1 MKIEDK
7 KHLALAY
14 LTQSIHYLL
23 LSESVFLE
31 SVKQGNKYIIIS
43 DTEIIDF
50 EEKTKWSDFNIIFPT
65 LFVFYHGLELLMKG
79 VLTLYN
85 IDLKATHRV
94 SVLFTNLEDC
104 EEVDIEL
111 SSILKEYILENQL
124 SHTPIGEWLKEN
136 NLNID
141 NLYERLRYP
150 TDKNQLTLTNNQTLK
165 YKGDE
170 MIPFLEKII
179 ANSGL
184 LRKLIVSIY
193 KKNV

>member
-1 MKIEDK
+1 M
-7 KHLALAY
+7 
-14 LTQSIHYLL
+14 TTS
-23 LSESVFLE
+23 
-31 SVKQGNKYIIIS
+31 
-43 DTEIIDF
+43 
-50 EEKTKWSDFNIIFPT
+50 T
-65 LFVFYHGLELLMKG
+65 LNL